1 MKITLGFSTCPNDTY
16 IFDALVNQKIDTC
29 GLQFEPVLA
38 DVEQLNQMALEG
50 RLDVTKLSYHA
61 WLRVWKQYQVLD
73 SGSALGRGNGPL
85 LVSRLPIRESD
96 FGNLLFG
103 IPGEYT
109 TANMLLQLAYP
120 SARHRKAMLFSR
132 VGEAILSGEVDAGVL
147 IHETRFTYQDEGLM
161 LVRDLGRYW
170 EESTGEAIPLGGIL
184 VHRRLPFETR
194 VLINKLI
201 RSSLDFA
208 NANPTGTISYMKQYA
223 QLLDEGVL
231 QAHLRTFVND
241 FTLDLGPTGRRAILR
256 LAEVARQT
264 GLVEEA
270 PEEVFLTGE

>member
-16 IFDALVNQKIDTC
+16 LFDALVNHKIDTG

-38 DVEQLNQMALEG
+38 DVEQLNLMALEG

-61 WLRVWKQYQVLD
+61 WLRVWKDYQVLD

-85 LVSRLPIRESD
+85 LVSRLPIEETRFD
-96 FGNLLFG
+96 TLVFAV
-103 IPGEYT
+103 PGEYT
-109 TANMLLQLAYP
+109 TANLLLQLAYP
-120 SARHRKAMLFSR
+120 SVRHRRVMLFSR
-132 VGEAILSGEVDAGVL
+132 IGEAILSGEVDAGVL
-147 IHETRFTYQDEGLM
+147 IHETRFTYQADGLM

-170 EESTGEAIPLGGIL
+170 EEATGEAIPLGGIL
-184 VHRRLPFETR
+184 AHRRLSMDKR
-194 VLINKLI
+194 LLINRLI
-201 RSSLDFA
+201 RSSLEFA
-208 NANPTGTISYMKQYA
+208 NANPTGTISFMKQYA

-241 FTLDLGPTGRRAILR
+241 FTLDLGPAGRKAILR

-264 GLVEEA
+264 GLI
-270 PEEVFLTGE
+270 PERPKEIFLTGE